1 MVSIIIIHYSHIII
15 IITIVGEVKLNLP
28 AMMKQKE
35 DAVTQLTSGI
45 AYLFKNNKV

>member
-1 MVSIIIIHYSHIII
+1 MVSIIIIHYSHII